1 MTQDTGVKGNPG
13 TAFWQGFPIFE
24 DIADSTLARLGT
36 LTRRRER
43 PAGTVMFQR
52 GDPGDYLVAI
62 ASGRVKLSLAT
73 ASGRELV
80 LAIAESG
87 TIIGEMALFDDEPR
101 SADATTLMP
110 TVGYVL
116 SRRDFHSLL
125 ENDPDLQ
132 GAMIRFLC
140 RRLRETNDKLESIV
154 LYSLDARVARF
165 LLFTL
170 RQIHGQDLPAEAM
183 LRLTITQTELAAV
196 LGASRPKVNRA
207 LQSLLEDQV
216 IRRDGDVLTCNV
228 ERLTQLAEP
237 EGD

>member
-1 MTQDTGVKGNPG
+1 MAQDTGVKGNPG

-36 LTRRRER
+36 LTRRREW

-52 GDPGDYLVAI
+52 GDAGDYLVAI

-101 SADATTLMP
+101 SADATTLLP

-116 SRRDFHSLL
+116 SRRDFLSLV

-140 RRLRETNDKLESIV
+140 RRLRDTNDKLESIV

-207 LQSLLEDQV
+207 LQLLLEDQV

-237 EGD
+237 DGD